1 MPSSLIAPVAG
12 ALIGKALNRGNDKAA
27 RDAMGA
33 QTNLANQQ
41 AQIAQQQYDDWKNDF
56 LPLQHD
62 LVREARGAGSQ
73 AELDRA
79 AETAN
84 ADVTQAFGRGKAEL
98 AGRLSSLGIDPSQ
111 GRFATTFGRYGLAE
125 AAAQAGAQNT
135 ARTSTMDKAWGKKL
149 DVYGM
154 GRGIPAQAGA
164 GLGAA
169 AAMQGQIGANAANAS
184 SRNAMGIGSLFQQA
198 IPGIQKWWNTPTTV
212 PSGGGSGGMIWSGD
226 GGGWGE

>member
-1 MPSSLIAPVAG
+1 MGFATIAATVG
-12 ALIGKALNRGNDKAA
+12 SALVSKALNRGNDKAA

-41 AQIAQQQYDDWKNDF
+41 AQIAQEQYDDWKNDF

-73 AELDRA
+73 MELDNA
-79 AETAN
+79 AEKAN

-111 GRFATTFGRYGLAE
+111 GRFATTFGRYGLGE
-125 AAAQAGAQNT
+125 AAASAGAQNT
-135 ARTSTMDKAWGKKL
+135 ARQSVMDKAWGKKL

-198 IPGIQKWWNTPTTV
+198 VPAIQKWWNTPSTSPTM
-212 PSGGGSGGMIWSGD
+212 PGGGMSGYD
-226 GGGWGE
+226 PTLFGG